1 MSSKSQLTPLFPL
14 TPSTIF
20 EQHFSHR
27 FKYNSEL
34 LIELIFRGLIIGL
47 MAVQFYNVFQMS
59 VQTLRL
65 DETQAALFVR

>member
-1 MSSKSQLTPLFPL
+1 MSSKNKLTALFPL
-14 TPSTIF
+14 TPSTI
-20 EQHFSHR
+20 FSHR

>member
-1 MSSKSQLTPLFPL
+1 MSSKNKLTALFPL

-20 EQHFSHR
+20 EQYFSHR